1 MATKTRRPG
10 SIAAN
15 ITGVGVFIVMAFPV
29 YWMINTAFKPR
40 GEILNF
46 RPHFFPE
53 QPTLEN
59 FQAAINRANF
69 WDVVSNTLIVVAGVV
84 TLSLVCALLA
94 AMAIA
99 RFRFYGRRAFLIVI
113 IGVQMIPLNALVI
126 PLFLLLQEA
135 GQTDRL
141 AGVVVSYLAL
151 TLPLTIWILRGFVVG
166 IPKELEEAAMVDGCS
181 RMGAFVRIV
190 LPLIAPGVVAT
201 SIFAFIQAWNEYLLA
216 SVFLTSDENKTISV
230 WLANFFTDRG
240 TAWGP
245 LMAAT
250 TLVALPV
257 VSFFLVIHNRIAAG
271 LVSGAV
277 KG

>member
-166 IPKELEEAAMVDGCS
+166 IPKELEEAAMVDEIG
-181 RMGAFVRIV
+181 RAHV
-190 LPLIAPGVVAT
+190 
-201 SIFAFIQAWNEYLLA
+201 
-216 SVFLTSDENKTISV
+216 
-230 WLANFFTDRG
+230 
-240 TAWGP
+240 
-245 LMAAT
+245 
-250 TLVALPV
+250 
-257 VSFFLVIHNRIAAG
+257 
-271 LVSGAV
+271 
-277 KG
+277 